1 MDFTQNI
8 ARALSLQARQI
19 NAVIML
25 LDEGATIPFIARYRK
40 ERTGMLDE
48 EQILAIKA
56 LRQNLLK
63 LEDRRRSILD
73 SLTEQNISIPE
84 LIKAIQNAESLSELE
99 DLYLPYKPKRKTRA
113 SMAREKGLEP
123 LAKQIFAQQ
132 QGNPREWAKRYIQQ
146 DVPDI
151 DAALAGAGDIISEWI
166 SENAPIRQE
175 LRQRFEKHGIFTAS
189 VIKSKAEE
197 AVKFSD
203 YFSFSEPC
211 WKIPSHRFMAVMR
224 GADLGFLR
232 MAAQPDEEKSLA
244 QMRRMILKERNA
256 AAAMVDHSIQDAY
269 KRLLV
274 PSLENELLERMHEK
288 AEKAAVVIF
297 AANLRQLLLAPPL
310 GALRVLGID
319 PGFKSGCKLVC
330 LDAQGALLHNET
342 VYPHPPQNQDK
353 QAMSK
358 ISQLIE
364 TYKIEAVAV
373 GNGTAGRET
382 EHLIQRMRLP
392 AGIKVFVVSESGAS
406 VYSASKVA
414 RDEFPQYDVTVRGAV
429 SIGRRLQ
436 DPLSEL
442 VKIEPSAVGVGQY
455 QHDVDTKKLN
465 EELDDVVRSCVNQ
478 VGVNLNLASEHLL
491 AYVAGLNKATATQIT
506 AYRNENGRFKS
517 REQLLEVPR
526 LGKKTYE
533 QCAGF
538 LRITDSNQPLDN
550 SAVHPERYALVEK
563 IARDQNM
570 SLSDMIGNKEL
581 KHKVDLNRYISNDV
595 GLPTLEDIFQEL
607 EKPGRDPRK
616 QARVL
621 QFEPNIRK
629 PEDLHTGM
637 LLPGIVTNITAFGA
651 FVDIGVKQDGLV
663 HISALSDQFV
673 SDPLQVISLHQHV
686 RVKVMEVDLQRKR
699 IALSMKGVEQKID

>member
-8 ARALSLQARQI
+8 ARTLSLQARQV

-25 LDEGATIPFIARYRK
+25 LDEGATVPFIARYRK

-48 EQILAIKA
+48 EQIIAIKA
-56 LRQNLLK
+56 LRQSLQK
-63 LEDRRRSILD
+63 LEDRRSAILD
-73 SLTEQNISIPE
+73 SLAEQNIAIPD
-84 LIKAIQNAESLSELE
+84 LIRAIKDATLITELE

-113 SMAREKGLEP
+113 SMARDKGLEP

-132 QGNPREWAKRYIQQ
+132 QGNPREWAKRYICA
-146 DVPDI
+146 DVADI
-151 DAALAGAGDIISEWI
+151 DAALAGASDIMAEWI
-166 SENAPIRQE
+166 SENADVRQE
-175 LRQRFEKHGIFTAS
+175 LRQRFEKHAVLS
-189 VIKSKAEE
+189 SKVIKSKADE
-197 AVKFSD
+197 AAKFSD

-224 GADLGFLR
+224 GAELGYLR
-232 MAAQPDEEKSLA
+232 ISALPDEEKSIG
-244 QMRRMILKERNA
+244 QIRRMVVKERNA
-256 AAAMVDHSIQDAY
+256 AGSLVELAITDAY
-269 KRLLV
+269 TRLLS
-274 PSLENELLERMHEK
+274 PSLENELLDQLREK

-297 AANLRQLLLAPPL
+297 AANLRQLLMAPPL
-310 GALRVLGID
+310 GSLRVLGID

-330 LDAQGALLHNET
+330 LDAQGQLLHNET
-342 VYPHPPQNQDK
+342 VYPHAPQNQDK

-358 ISQLIE
+358 ISHLIE
-364 TYKIEAVAV
+364 TYKIEAVAI

-382 EHLIQRMRLP
+382 EQLIQRMRLP

-455 QHDVDTKKLN
+455 QHDVDAKKLN
-465 EELDDVVRSCVNQ
+465 EQLDDVVRSCVNQ
-478 VGVNLNLASEHLL
+478 VGVNLNMASEHLL
-491 AYVAGLNKATATQIT
+491 AYVAGLNKATAAQIT
-506 AYRNENGRFKS
+506 AYRAEIGHFKN
-517 REQLLEVPR
+517 RQQLLEVPR
-526 LGKKTYE
+526 LGKKTFE

-538 LRITDSNQPLDN
+538 LRIADSNHPLDN

-563 IARDQNM
+563 MAKDHRM
-570 SLSDMIGNKEL
+570 TLSEIIGNKEL
-581 KHKVDLNRYISNDV
+581 KNKIDYSRYITEDV

-616 QARVL
+616 QVRML
-621 QFEPNIRK
+621 QFEPSIRK
-629 PEDLHTGM
+629 PDDLQIGM

-651 FVDIGVKQDGLV
+651 
-663 HISALSDQFV
+663 
-673 SDPLQVISLHQHV
+673 
-686 RVKVMEVDLQRKR
+686 
-699 IALSMKGVEQKID
+699 